1 MSRETLSYI
10 TPGLIKEEVS
20 IWARETGDKDQ
31 MVKIT
36 SKGKEN
42 QDKQKQK
49 TKGFHSS
56 KSEQNT

>member
-1 MSRETLSYI
+1 MSQETRSYI

-20 IWARETGDKDQ
+20 IWGRDTGDKDQ

-49 TKGFHSS
+49 TKCFHSC
-56 KSEQNT
+56 KSEQNS

>member
-1 MSRETLSYI
+1 
-10 TPGLIKEEVS
+10 
-20 IWARETGDKDQ
+20 

-36 SKGKEN
+36 SKDKEN